1 MCKFF
6 ASFDLF
12 VLRHMTDFS
21 YFLVAAAVGIPQ
33 SQVDEWLDLFDLLDR
48 NGEGAL
54 NRADFVSFIV
64 SG

>member
-1 MCKFF
+1 
-6 ASFDLF
+6 
-12 VLRHMTDFS
+12 MTDFS

-54 NRADFVSFIV
+54 NRADFVSLLCRV
-64 SG
+64 K